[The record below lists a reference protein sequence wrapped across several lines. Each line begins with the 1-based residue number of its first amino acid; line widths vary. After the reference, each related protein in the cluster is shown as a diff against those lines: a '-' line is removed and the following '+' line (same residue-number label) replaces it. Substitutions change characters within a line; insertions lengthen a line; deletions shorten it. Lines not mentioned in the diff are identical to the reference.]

1 MSGGLMKLLV
11 TGSCGFIG
19 QNFVRLFNNKYKIYG
34 LDKLDY
40 ASDKKALE
48 LCDTFIADIA
58 NKEML
63 FKIIGGD
70 KFDAIVNFAAGSH
83 VCASIKSPEPYM
95 HSNIMGVF
103 NILEAVREF
112 KVPRFVQI
120 NTDEVYGDLQPNDPP
135 FSNTH
140 QLKPSNPYAASK
152 AAADLLVMSYI
163 RTYGIDALST
173 RSCNNYGPYQYV
185 EKLIPVIV
193 SNAAKDE
200 CIPIHGTGNN
210 MREWIWVEDN
220 CLGIEA
226 ALLNGKPGGIYHL
239 GTGFELSNIDFT
251 ILGILGKPENLI
263 KYVSDRPGND
273 LRYRLDCENTYKELN
288 WVPKMDFDEGLKK
301 TIEWY
306 VNNQNYWE
314 EEVIKS
320 EKFGPA

>member
-1 MSGGLMKLLV
+1 
-11 TGSCGFIG
+11 
-19 QNFVRLFNNKYKIYG
+19 
-34 LDKLDY
+34 
-40 ASDKKALE
+40 
-48 LCDTFIADIA
+48 
-58 NKEML
+58 
-63 FKIIGGD
+63 
-70 KFDAIVNFAAGSH
+70 
-83 VCASIKSPEPYM
+83 
-95 HSNIMGVF
+95 MGVF

-112 KVPRFVQI
+112 KIPRFVQI

-135 FSNTH
+135 FSNTY

-152 AAADLLVMSYI
+152 AAADLLVMAYI

-200 CIPIHGTGNN
+200 RIPIHGTGNN

-226 ALLNGKPGGIYHL
+226 ALLNGKTGGIYHL
-239 GTGFELSNIDFT
+239 GTGFELSNIDLT
-251 ILGILGKPENLI
+251 KKILGIFGRPESLI

-273 LRYRLDCENTYKELN
+273 LRYCLDCENTYKELN
-288 WVPKMDFDEGLKK
+288 WTPKMDFDEGLKK
-301 TIEWY
+301 TIDWY
-306 VNNQNYWE
+306 VNNPNYWE

-320 EKFGPA
+320 GEFGPA